1 MPRRT
6 PASTPSR
13 STPRR
18 AGKDRAVA
26 EFVRHRIPFAGR
38 RAVTA
43 PATCAQRHIWNL
55 MQRQLPDAA
64 FYDVCFPVPLRGHG
78 TTEDLLDVFAELL
91 GRHESLRTG
100 FHRDVDGALVQQVV
114 DAAEFEAE
122 VWTLPPDG
130 DPDSVLQA
138 WERRMRHT
146 AFDPGQAPLIR
157 FMVTVVDGAP
167 VLAAFCVSH
176 LAVDLTSVRL
186 LADEMTRLL
195 DARAAGRPLP
205 PAVPSRQPVE
215 QAQWE
220 NSPRGRALQAR
231 AHAYWCRQLESAPAT
246 LFPPRNGS
254 VGGAG
259 GLVAPVR
266 YSAGMES
273 RAVALAVPMVARRW
287 RVSTSVVLLTV
298 VAQLLGRRAGQPS
311 CTLRLL
317 TANRSAPEL
326 RATIANLHAEV
337 PVTIDL
343 QGDRVE
349 NVARRALAAC
359 TAAYANGL
367 YDPDDA
373 EGLIASARRNGTP
386 VDLSYCFND
395 VREEQSLPDTAEGRA
410 TVSGADLRAAMAE
423 TVVGPDEFEEG
434 ETFFIVIDD
443 ETPGLIRLVLNADH
457 RALTP
462 SEVHGF
468 LNDIERLLVEYAEGA
483 ESTESTGETEPRV
496 SAGGTTGRVASA

>member
-1 MPRRT
+1 M
-6 PASTPSR
+6 
-13 STPRR
+13 
-18 AGKDRAVA
+18 A

-43 PATCAQRHIWNL
+43 SATCAQRHIWNL

-64 FYDVCFPVPLRGHG
+64 FYDVCYWVPLPGHG
-78 TTEDLLDVFAELL
+78 TPQDLLDVFAELL

-100 FHRDVDGALVQQVV
+100 FYRDEDGSLVQEVV
-114 DAAEFEAE
+114 DSGQFEAE
-122 VWTLPPDG
+122 LWDLPADG

-146 AFDPGQAPLIR
+146 AFDPAQAPLIR
-157 FMVTVVDGAP
+157 FMVAVVDGVPA
-167 VLAAFCVSH
+167 LAAFCVSH

-186 LADEMTRLL
+186 LADEVTRLL
-195 DARAAGRPLP
+195 DARATGRPLP
-205 PAVPSRQPVE
+205 PAEPSRQPVE
-215 QAQWE
+215 QAQLE
-220 NSPRGRALQAR
+220 SSPRGRALQAR
-231 AHAYWCRQLESAPAT
+231 ARAYWCRQLESAPAT

-259 GLVAPVR
+259 GLAAPVR
-266 YSAGMES
+266 YSAGIAS
-273 RAVALAVPMVARRW
+273 RAVALAVPVVARRW

-298 VAQLLGRRAGQPS
+298 VAQLLGRRAGLPS

-317 TANRSAPEL
+317 TANRSDPEL
-326 RATIANLHAEV
+326 RGTIANLHTEV

-343 QGDRVE
+343 AGDRVE
-349 NVARRALAAC
+349 DVARRALAAC

-367 YDPDDA
+367 YDPDDV
-373 EGLIASARRNGTP
+373 EGLIASARENGAP

-395 VREEQSLPDTAEGRA
+395 VREEHALSDASEDRA
-410 TVSGADLRAAMAE
+410 TVSGAELRAAMAD
-423 TVVGPDEFEEG
+423 TVVGPDAFEEG

-443 ETPGLIRLVLNADH
+443 ETPGEIRMVLNADH

-468 LNDIERLLVEYAEGA
+468 LYDIERSLVEYAEGA
-483 ESTESTGETEPRV
+483 EPEPAVGGAGRGAPQ
-496 SAGGTTGRVASA
+496 SA